1 MKNIFKRITPLLV
14 LILILSCSN
23 DDDTISANNTP
34 PTLTKEQ
41 LSGTWVISYFENQTD
56 RTLDYEE
63 FRFLFNAIDHVEADV
78 EDLNIDGEYDL
89 FSDEINGQTYTI
101 VDISF
106 REDSSSTI
114 VNNLLRDL
122 IEEWIVTAIND
133 NGTTIEFE
141 ERVSNNPPEILHLTK
156 L

>member
-1 MKNIFKRITPLLV
+1 MKNIFKRIAASLV
-14 LILILSCSN
+14 IILVFSCSN
-23 DDDTISANNTP
+23 DDNTISSDIS

-41 LSGTWVISYFENQTD
+41 LSGTWVISYFENQIDKTS
-56 RTLDYEE
+56 DYEE
-63 FRFLFNAIDHVEADV
+63 FQFIFNAIDDVEAEV

-89 FSDEINGQTYTI
+89 FNDEINGQTYTI
-101 VDISF
+101 IDVSF

-122 IEEWIVTAIND
+122 IEEWIVTAIKND
-133 NGTTIEFE
+133 GTTIEFE